1 MTTVDLQILLIYLAF
16 IGLGGF
22 VGQWLARKKSKLVRI
37 LAGIGGMVCGFLV
50 VPVVMALLL
59 VILVV
64 IFKVS
69 FI

>member
-1 MTTVDLQILLIYLAF
+1 MTTVDLQILLICLAV

-22 VGQWLARKKSKLVRI
+22 VGQWLPRKKSKLVRI
-37 LAGIGGMVCGFLV
+37 LAGIGGMVCGCLV